1 MKFYKLFVLVGMAW
15 LWWGLCPASAG
26 EDRAL
31 YSAALKAANEGQQ
44 DLAFMRY
51 RSLLRDFPKSRFQ
64 KDALFAVG
72 EYYFLIAD
80 KREVKNIFQKFIQNY
95 PEDKR
100 RLYAQMYLLK
110 MAELEKD
117 EDTRRELT
125 AEIIKSKHVSLV
137 FKEFKEYQYRSPLNR
152 MHRVVYY
159 IDRIEFFTEG
169 ELCVRIPL

>member
-1 MKFYKLFVLVGMAW
+1 MRNLLSIILFGW
-15 LWWGLCPASAG
+15 LLFCSYPLQAG
-26 EDRAL
+26 EDGAL
-31 YSAALKAANEGQQ
+31 YSSALKAANEGQQ

-64 KDALFAVG
+64 KDALFATG

-80 KREVKNIFQKFIQNY
+80 RREVKNIFQKFIQNY
-95 PEDKR
+95 PEDKMK
-100 RLYAQMYLLK
+100 LFAQMYLLK